1 MPGEDAPNGAQGEVA
16 DVAQSADGDTSAD
29 ADKGDGPAA
38 DAAPSADADQGN
50 QS

>member
-16 DVAQSADGDTSAD
+16 DVAQSAD
-29 ADKGDGPAA
+29 
-38 DAAPSADADQGN
+38 ADQGD